1 MKVSDF
7 HYELP
12 EELIARRPA
21 ATRSSSRLLAVGAG
35 ASEPPGHRIFSE
47 LPAILREGDLLVF
60 NDTRVIPARL
70 LARKAKTGGAVE
82 VLLERVLDDRRIL
95 AQLRSSK
102 PTRPGTELLL
112 LDHAGSE
119 TLAVTVLARSEGF
132 FELCFPPDRDPLSVM
147 HAIGHVPLPPYVDRP
162 DDQEDRE
169 RYQTVYAREEGSVA
183 APTAGLHFD
192 PPLLDALAAA
202 GVRSAFLTL
211 HVGAGTFQPLRCE
224 NVEQHRMHA
233 EYIDVPEETCRAVT
247 LAHSEGR
254 RVVAVGTTSLRALES
269 VAAEGELR
277 AYRGQTSIFIYPGY
291 RFRAVDAL
299 ITNFHLPE
307 STLMMLVCAFG
318 GTQRVLAAYREAVVQ
333 RYRFYS
339 YGDAMLL
346 ERPRGPGAEALA

>member
-1 MKVSDF
+1 MRVSDF
-7 HYELP
+7 HYDLP
-12 EELIARRPA
+12 DELIARRPA
-21 ATRSSSRLLAVGAG
+21 AARSSSRLFVVG
-35 ASEPPGHRIFSE
+35 EPFGHRIFSS
-47 LPAILREGDLLVF
+47 LPEILRAGDLLVF

-70 LARKAKTGGAVE
+70 RARKAGTGGLVE
-82 VLLERVLDDRRIL
+82 ILLERLLDGRRIL

-102 PTRPGTELLL
+102 PTRPGAELQL
-112 LDHAGSE
+112 LDHAGAE
-119 TLAVTVLARSEGF
+119 MLVVRVLARHAGF
-132 FELCFPPDRDPLSVM
+132 FEIEFPPECDPLSVM

-162 DDQEDRE
+162 DDHEDRE
-169 RYQTVYAREEGSVA
+169 RYQTVYARQEGSVA

-224 NVEQHRMHA
+224 TVAEHRMHS
-233 EYIDVPEETCRAVT
+233 EYIDVPEDTCRAVD
-247 LAHSEGR
+247 LARREGR

-269 VAAEGELR
+269 AASAGELR

-299 ITNFHLPE
+299 ITNFHLPG

-318 GTQRVLAAYREAVVQ
+318 GTERVLAAYRDAVAQ

-339 YGDAMLL
+339 YGDAMFL
-346 ERPRGPGAEALA
+346 ECATGARAGGGG

>member
-1 MKVSDF
+1 
-7 HYELP
+7 
-12 EELIARRPA
+12 
-21 ATRSSSRLLAVGAG
+21 
-35 ASEPPGHRIFSE
+35 
-47 LPAILREGDLLVF
+47 
-60 NDTRVIPARL
+60 
-70 LARKAKTGGAVE
+70 
-82 VLLERVLDDRRIL
+82 
-95 AQLRSSK
+95 
-102 PTRPGTELLL
+102 
-112 LDHAGSE
+112 
-119 TLAVTVLARSEGF
+119 
-132 FELCFPPDRDPLSVM
+132 PLSVM

-254 RVVAVGTTSLRALES
+254 RVVSVGTTSLRALES

-318 GTQRVLAAYREAVVQ
+318 GTERVLAAYREAVAR